1 MNGTNGSSAGTTVEQ
16 EDALMRAADMSKA
29 HVGVGLAIRDDGI
42 LVPCTPAILQQ
53 PNICEYHGDPN
64 WTLEQRLDWLA
75 GRPVRGTE
83 AGRQT
88 VRQQAAQPQQQAR
101 SAQETTAAHQP
112 SAGRPK
118 IPSFGQMTDKP

>member
-53 PNICEYHGDPN
+53 PNIREYHGDPN

-75 GRPVRGTE
+75 GRPVRGTD
-83 AGRQT
+83 ASR
-88 VRQQAAQPQQQAR
+88 RPPQQQDVQPQQQTKAA
-101 SAQETTAAHQP
+101 SDVAAAQQAVV
-112 SAGRPK
+112 RPK
-118 IPSFGQMTDKP
+118 VPSFGQMTDKR